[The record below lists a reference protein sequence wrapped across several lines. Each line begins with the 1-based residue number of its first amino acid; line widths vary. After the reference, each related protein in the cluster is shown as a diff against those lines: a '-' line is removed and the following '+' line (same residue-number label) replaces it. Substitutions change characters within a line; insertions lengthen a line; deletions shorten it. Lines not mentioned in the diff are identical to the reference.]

1 MSVNLEK
8 LLDTFE
14 KEDFIL
20 NTVNKMSPRERQ
32 MVSLAFGLI
41 INTISEQKMSNT
53 RKNILTSEISALAAM
68 TDKEWEET
76 RWQQK

>member
-1 MSVNLEK
+1 MSINLEK
-8 LLDTFE
+8 LLETFE

-41 INTISEQKMSNT
+41 IDTISDKKMPEQ
-53 RKNILTSEISALAAM
+53 RKNILTSEISSLAAM

-76 RWQQK
+76 KWQQK